1 MPIEQCYPFNLT
13 SLASLAFDCIALD
26 KNAPKY
32 FGFAEL
38 ISGLALVLVVWTIA
52 DLRYKFRIDTA
63 SLPVRGASLV
73 IIPVIGVLTLL
84 TDYWRSSQSR
94 VPTGG
99 WLTPES
105 WQLLLGGSFLL
116 VLIAWFWLAF
126 FRPARFNRWNSAKF
140 VKHVESHLLQGAPAE
155 LTIIGDELA
164 DSVSKLVA
172 YSPGKSAPEKMTR
185 AQVHALKLLL
195 AIGSP
200 KFCQAVVE
208 GTPRLIINLF
218 NAVGNQNKYSPE
230 IDIIAK
236 NIVTAAVENR
246 RSFLYS
252 EQDFY
257 TSGLEG
263 ITRPVTTALCQ
274 NAQQIRNIG
283 TLLSPDYSHKN
294 AWDLEQ
300 WNAYFRLL
308 LEAFKIHTRDSTTT
322 TPASL
327 QYSYRHIRQIYSDL
341 NDNLQLNNL
350 KYNDDLVL
358 RLKALVSLILEMV
371 AELDKI
377 PRHNDTE
384 THIARLIFNLIKAAS
399 SVRSPR
405 RVAVEIQHKLVWE
418 GILNSCQLRTDAGLR
433 IQEHLYAMLLNAV
446 KKSPNLDN
454 VRLLGY
460 CLNTLGFT
468 PPHKNDEYGSTWRN
482 LHMALIEWVKKD
494 IAKLLN
500 KYPRMARECFVD
512 GMSYDEKNSRLVI
525 HYEWGDGSASNDQ
538 YLNVEPYPIKQK
550 ILLSACL
557 AGHRVRYNGT
567 DKSCTTNLLQ
577 QWRDE
582 GRLVTHCPELAA
594 GLETPRLSAEMVN
607 GQGIEVLNGRAQV
620 LESDGRDVTQPYVL
634 AAWLALKTAQSN
646 GCRFAIRT
654 DGSPTCGSQ
663 NVYDGSFRGM
673 KVPGEGVA
681 AALLR
686 EHGVEVFSES
696 QLDALQQ
703 RLDEVEG
710 A

>member
-1 MPIEQCYPFNLT
+1 
-13 SLASLAFDCIALD
+13 
-26 KNAPKY
+26 
-32 FGFAEL
+32 
-38 ISGLALVLVVWTIA
+38 
-52 DLRYKFRIDTA
+52 
-63 SLPVRGASLV
+63 
-73 IIPVIGVLTLL
+73 
-84 TDYWRSSQSR
+84 
-94 VPTGG
+94 
-99 WLTPES
+99 
-105 WQLLLGGSFLL
+105 
-116 VLIAWFWLAF
+116 
-126 FRPARFNRWNSAKF
+126 
-140 VKHVESHLLQGAPAE
+140 
-155 LTIIGDELA
+155 
-164 DSVSKLVA
+164 
-172 YSPGKSAPEKMTR
+172 MTR

-350 KYNDDLVL
+350 KYNDDLAL
-358 RLKALVSLILEMV
+358 RLKALGSLILEMV

-512 GMSYDEKNSRLVI
+512 GCPMMKRTADWLFTMNGVMVAQATINTLTWSPIPSNKKSS
-525 HYEWGDGSASNDQ
+525 SAPAWPGTAC
-538 YLNVEPYPIKQK
+538 VTTAPINPAAQT
-550 ILLSACL
+550 CCN
-557 AGHRVRYNGT
+557 NGT
-567 DKSCTTNLLQ
+567 MKAVWLFTARS
-577 QWRDE
+577 WRQ
-582 GRLVTHCPELAA
+582 
-594 GLETPRLSAEMVN
+594 GLR
-607 GQGIEVLNGRAQV
+607 R
-620 LESDGRDVTQPYVL
+620 RD
-634 AAWLALKTAQSN
+634 
-646 GCRFAIRT
+646 CRR
-654 DGSPTCGSQ
+654 
-663 NVYDGSFRGM
+663 R
-673 KVPGEGVA
+673 
-681 AALLR
+681 
-686 EHGVEVFSES
+686 
-696 QLDALQQ
+696 
-703 RLDEVEG
+703 
-710 A
+710 